1 MSMSEFERRQGEKE
15 NGLPRSSKHNAHV
28 PDDFSEDDLDFANEL
43 QSLFSS
49 EEEEVPPYYVQTL
62 LDAENP
68 RFLPPRAHL
77 EMRTRVRVFRRLNI
91 QRRLFW
97 TKEGTWPLAVNVAP
111 LRHSFLALTT
121 ACIIFMI
128 VTMLATSSSFA
139 AGLKYLLSGPH
150 SGVVQY
156 KEYPSALNIASQQ
169 TGARVHVHRPKL
181 TLVTAQQL
189 LHFPIYW
196 PSMPDNYV
204 LGNMYLYHGTEES
217 WQWIDGPI
225 MKSVYEFA
233 KPGITVRGTGQIV
246 VWEFKPKGIV
256 LQGIQMG
263 SAHQVQITE
272 GGQAALFVNGQW
284 VKINQSSHKWVY
296 DGSGELIYEHDGVI
310 FWIQGD
316 QDDGIGQHAL
326 VDIATSLKNFDLQ
339 RYLHMSTGVN
349 DMTEEGDT
357 PWFSVAI
364 RDPNGP
370 GGPLLIVA
378 GPNEQQ
384 WPLQRGSMRLP

>member
-1 MSMSEFERRQGEKE
+1 
-15 NGLPRSSKHNAHV
+15 
-28 PDDFSEDDLDFANEL
+28 
-43 QSLFSS
+43 
-49 EEEEVPPYYVQTL
+49 
-62 LDAENP
+62 
-68 RFLPPRAHL
+68 
-77 EMRTRVRVFRRLNI
+77 
-91 QRRLFW
+91 
-97 TKEGTWPLAVNVAP
+97 
-111 LRHSFLALTT
+111 
-121 ACIIFMI
+121 
-128 VTMLATSSSFA
+128 
-139 AGLKYLLSGPH
+139 
-150 SGVVQY
+150 
-156 KEYPSALNIASQQ
+156 
-169 TGARVHVHRPKL
+169 L

-316 QDDGIGQHAL
+316 QNDGIGQHAL